1 MLIRRAVLTGLAIAA
16 LLCFYVLFAPR
27 PPAASEQSKPLST
40 DSGVDGYQLAWRWLS
55 QEHIPV
61 ASLRERYDRI
71 TDVTLSPAAFG
82 NVLIVTLPSELP
94 FRAAEWEP
102 LERWIAAG
110 NTLLVLAAMDDTP
123 RWALGRD
130 PRKALQRISGLR
142 FETDGARRDE
152 LQTQQ
157 LRDWLQPRPISF
169 APQGQHPLLRGV
181 GSLYAISELPT
192 ENWLAHPLDLTL
204 ALGIARR
211 PDLDQSVL
219 WLKGMGRGQIIVSA
233 FATPFSNRAITQA
246 DNALLF
252 SNIIAWTR
260 APAGAVI
267 FDDAH
272 QGLVSFYDPA
282 HFFADPRLHLT
293 LLWILILW
301 LVFVLGPRPLRGALD
316 PWHAVDET
324 ALLEASAR
332 FYSVAVD
339 PADARR
345 SLFENFFNG
354 LRRRI
359 GLSPNGQPVWD
370 WLSLQAA
377 ITTAQ
382 RSELQD
388 LYARVCAQER
398 VSLPRLHNFLIRLQG
413 QLK

>member
-1 MLIRRAVLTGLAIAA
+1 MKERLQTLLFAAAA
-16 LLCFYVLFAPR
+16 LLCFYVLFVPHP
-27 PPAASEQSKPLST
+27 PPAAEQSKPLST
-40 DSGVDGYQLAWRWLS
+40 ESGADGYQLAWRWLS
-55 QEHIPV
+55 QERIPV

-71 TDVTLSPAAFG
+71 TDVALSPAAFG

-94 FRAAEWEP
+94 FRPAEWEA
-102 LERWIAAG
+102 LDRWTAAG

-123 RWALGRD
+123 RWAMGRD
-130 PRKALQRISGLR
+130 PRPALARISGLH
-142 FETDGARRDE
+142 FDADASNRDE
-152 LQTQQ
+152 TTTQQ

-169 APQGQHPLLRGV
+169 GPQGNHPLLRGV
-181 GSLYAISELPT
+181 ESLYAVSDLPAAS
-192 ENWLAHPLDLTL
+192 WLAHPMDLTL
-204 ALGIARR
+204 TLGIARR

-219 WLKGMGRGQIIVSA
+219 WLKRTGQGQIIVCA

-246 DNALLF
+246 DNARLL

-260 APAGAVI
+260 APAGRVI

-282 HFFADPRLHLT
+282 HFFADPRLHRT
-293 LLWILILW
+293 LLWVLLLW
-301 LVFVLGPRPLRGALD
+301 LVFVLGPQRLRSTAD

-324 ALLEASAR
+324 ALLEASGR
-332 FYSVAVD
+332 FYTVAVD

-345 SLFENFFNG
+345 TLFENFFNG

-359 GLSPNGQPVWD
+359 GRAQNGEPVWE
-370 WLSLQAA
+370 WLDLQAA

-398 VSLPRLHNFLIRLQG
+398 VSLPRLHNFLIRLEG
-413 QLK
+413 QLR

>member
-1 MLIRRAVLTGLAIAA
+1 VKERLQTAGFAIAA
-16 LLCFYVLFAPR
+16 LLCFYVLFVPR
-27 PPAASEQSKPLST
+27 PPPTGEQSKPLST
-40 DSGVDGYQLAWRWLS
+40 EPGDDGYQVAWRWLS

-61 ASLRERYDRI
+61 TSLRERYDRI
-71 TDVTLSPAAFG
+71 ADVALSPAAFG
-82 NVLIVTLPSELP
+82 NVLIITLPSELP
-94 FRAAEWEP
+94 FQAAEWQT
-102 LERWIAAG
+102 LDRWTAAG

-130 PRKALQRISGLR
+130 PRTALQRISGLH
-142 FETDGARRDE
+142 FEADNTKREETR
-152 LQTQQ
+152 TQQ
-157 LRDWLQPRPISF
+157 LRDVLAPRPISL

-181 GSLYAISELPT
+181 GSLYAISDLPASS
-192 ENWLAHPLDLTL
+192 WLAHPLDMSV

-219 WLKGMGRGQIIVSA
+219 WLKRAGSGQIIVCA

-246 DNALLF
+246 DNARLL

-260 APAGAVI
+260 APAGRVI

-282 HFFADPRLHLT
+282 HFFADPRLHRT

-301 LVFVLGPRPLRGALD
+301 LVFVLGPQRLRSAPD
-316 PWHAVDET
+316 SWHAVDET
-324 ALLEASAR
+324 ALLEASGR
-332 FYSVAVD
+332 FYTAAVD

-345 SLFENFFNG
+345 TLFENFFNG
-354 LRRRI
+354 LRRRL
-359 GLSPNGQPVWD
+359 GWPQTGEPVWE
-370 WLSLQAA
+370 WLDRQAA
-377 ITTAQ
+377 ITAAQ

-388 LYARVCAQER
+388 LYARVCAQRR
-398 VSLPRLHNFLIRLQG
+398 VNMPQLHNFLIRLEG